1 MRRRLASWVVSGL
14 FCLLMPCGTALAKT
28 EDITLRQSQAERA
41 QHDLRERI
49 RALQKEID
57 TRESARKEAA
67 DALRASETAISVS
80 NKKLRELAAQ
90 LKQAQTELDNLHAQI
105 RKQQELLAV
114 RREELAEQLRKQYAS
129 GLSPWTALLSG
140 DDPQEL
146 GRDLGYLDYVSRAR
160 AETVE
165 TLRREIER
173 LAELE
178 TRADARQRDIAR
190 LVRETTEQKA
200 QLDQQKKERATVL
213 ARIEGQLAAQ
223 RAEAAKLGRDE
234 KRLGELVNDL
244 ATQIAAAR
252 KAAEAARRAEEARRA
267 EQAKAAAE
275 ARRAEE
281 ARKAEQAR
289 RAADAARTA
298 AAAAKQAEASAKS
311 KAEQE
316 ARQAELQATQ
326 ARQAAA
332 EATREAR
339 AADAA
344 SKQAQAASVAA
355 TASTAGEGLKAGLRW
370 PVRGTVMARFGT
382 DRPEG
387 GVWRGI
393 LVRADEGTPVHAVA
407 AGTVVYSNWLRGFG
421 NLLIVDHG
429 QQFLSVYAYN
439 QSLLK
444 QAGDPVRPGDTV
456 ALAGNTGGQLD
467 SALYFEIR
475 HRGAAVDPVTFLA
488 R

>member
-1 MRRRLASWVVSGL
+1 MRRRLASWGVSGL
-14 FCLLMPCGTALAKT
+14 LCLLLPCGSPLAKT
-28 EDITLRQSQAERA
+28 EDITLRQSQAERE

-57 TRESARKEAA
+57 SRESARKEAA

-80 NKKLRELAAQ
+80 NKKLRDLAAQ
-90 LKQAQTELDNLHAQI
+90 LKQAQAELDDLHAQI
-105 RKQQELLAV
+105 RKQQQVLST

-146 GRDLGYLDYVSRAR
+146 GRDLGYLDYISRAR

-165 TLRREIER
+165 GLRREIER

-267 EQAKAAAE
+267 AQAKAAAE

-289 RAADAARTA
+289 RAAEAARA
-298 AAAAKQAEASAKS
+298 AAVAAKQAEASAKLQ
-311 KAEQE
+311 AEQQ

-344 SKQAQAASVAA
+344 SKQAQAASTAA
-355 TASTAGEGLKAGLRW
+355 AAPTSGEGLKAGLRW

-393 LVRADEGTPVHAVA
+393 LVRANEGTPVHAVGG
-407 AGTVVYSNWLRGFG
+407 GTVVYANWLRGFG

-444 QAGDPVRPGDTV
+444 QAGDPVRAGDTV

>member
-1 MRRRLASWVVSGL
+1 MRRRLASWGVCGL
-14 FCLLMPCGTALAKT
+14 FCLLLPCGTPLAKT
-28 EDITLRQSQAERA
+28 EDVTIRQSQAEHEQA
-41 QHDLRERI
+41 ALRERI

-57 TRESARKEAA
+57 EREAARKEAA
-67 DALRASETAISVS
+67 DALRASETAISES
-80 NKKLRELAAQ
+80 NKRLRELAGQ
-90 LKQAQTELDNLHAQI
+90 LKQAQADLDDLHRQI
-105 RKQQELLAV
+105 RKQQALLST
-114 RREELAEQLRKQYAS
+114 RREELAEQRRKQSAS

-140 DDPQEL
+140 DDPQAL
-146 GRDLGYLDYVSRAR
+146 GRNLGYLDYVSRAR
-160 AETVE
+160 AETVDA
-165 TLRREIER
+165 LRQEIDQ

-178 TRADARQRDIAR
+178 SRADLRQRDIAG
-190 LVRETTEQKA
+190 LVRETTDQKA
-200 QLDQQKKERATVL
+200 QLDRQKKERATVL

-223 RAEAAKLGRDE
+223 RAEAARLERDE

-252 KAAEAARRAEEARRA
+252 KAAEAARRAEEARKA

-281 ARKAEQAR
+281 AQRAEQAR
-289 RAADAARTA
+289 RSAEAARVA
-298 AAAAKQAEASAKS
+298 AAS
-311 KAEQE
+311 
-316 ARQAELQATQ
+316 ARQAQATEKSQAEQDARLAEQQATQ
-326 ARQAAA
+326 ARQAAV
-332 EATREAR
+332 EATRQAR

-344 SKQAQAASVAA
+344 SKQAQAASNAV
-355 TASTAGEGLKAGLRW
+355 TARSSGDGLKPGLRW
-370 PVRGTVMARFGT
+370 PLRGTVMARFGT

-393 LVRADEGTPVHAVA
+393 LLRADEGAPVQAVA
-407 AGTVVYSNWLRGFG
+407 GGTVVYANWLRGFG
-421 NLLIVDHG
+421 NLMIIDHG

-488 R
+488 H